1 MSDLVLIANAK
12 DNSITVHT
20 LDGASLTPLATTVLA
35 GSCSTFAVDEAS
47 DLVYAGIKAPD
58 ADSAPAIVTL
68 RLDRTSG
75 VLSEIG
81 RRDVPGPLVSLELTR
96 GGTLLLGASYHAG
109 LGHVWPVGDG
119 LVGEPTAEVRHANLH
134 CVQANAAG
142 DRAYFVSLGDTLI
155 AQFELDAEGHLTPLA
170 EPTVAETEG
179 CGPRHLILDEA
190 RSNAYLITEYSG
202 EIIRHDLDADGA
214 LHVAESVSIVDP
226 QAGLQHSRF
235 GAEPLEEGLIWGA
248 DLQLARDGRFIIG
261 SERNA
266 STLATVALD
275 ADGRLGEVVALRGTQ
290 TQPRGFRVTPDT
302 SQVIAVGE
310 RATQAALY
318 GVEDSGKLTDEA
330 LSDTG
335 RGANWVR
342 IVQDAR

>member
-20 LDGASLTPLATTVLA
+20 LDGDSLTPLATSVLP
-35 GSCSTFAVDEAS
+35 GSCSTFALDEAS

-68 RLDRTSG
+68 RLDRSSG

-96 GGTLLLGASYHAG
+96 GGTLLAGASYHAG
-109 LGHVWPVGDG
+109 LGHVWPVADG
-119 LVGEPTAEVRHANLH
+119 LVGEPTAEVNHANLH
-134 CVQANAAG
+134 CVQINAAG

-155 AQFELDAEGHLTPLA
+155 AQFELDADGRLTPLPEA
-170 EPTVAETEG
+170 TVAEAAG
-179 CGPRHLILDEA
+179 CGPRHLILDEDRA
-190 RSNAYLITEYSG
+190 NAYLITEYSG
-202 EIIRHDLDADGA
+202 EVIRHDIDASGA

-226 QAGLQHSRF
+226 AAGLKQSRF

-248 DLQLARDGRFIIG
+248 DLQLARDGRFLIG

-275 ADGRLGEVVALRGTQ
+275 VDGRLGEVVALRGTQ
-290 TQPRGFRVTPDT
+290 TQPRGFRVTPDGL
-302 SQVIAVGE
+302 QVVAVGE

-318 GVEDSGKLTDEA
+318 GVEESGELVEQA
-330 LSDTG
+330 LSETG
-335 RGANWVR
+335 NGANWVR
-342 IVQDAR
+342 VIAQG